1 MALWDNMITFFTIWK
16 TVLKVKWR
24 IGEDFATV
32 SANET
37 LRMEGLTHRLQTILK
52 NVRSKQINVPFKG
65 KLFTLC
71 TYNNELR

>member
-52 NVRSKQINVPFKG
+52 EVNKSMYLKPIF
-65 KLFTLC
+65 LLC
-71 TYNNELR
+71 ALTTMN